1 MPCEDFQDAIVA
13 AAANGVEPPGELS
26 VHLSVCADCREAFAT
41 EQALLLCIDSGLAR
55 KASVSVPPAFLH
67 RVRAR
72 LLQESSP
79 RQAWFAGWPL
89 LGGAGAAVAAI
100 LLGTVIW
107 HGGWAGHENGATVN
121 SGTLPINLPGRE
133 NPASIATSVPDKFFA
148 VGKPAN
154 HRLRWHERE
163 VSAAKNSEIEV
174 LVPPD
179 QEVLLAGY
187 AAELRTRNSAPVI
200 ARESAVAES
209 MPLQVDLIQIAQLD
223 VKPLAE
229 AQR

>member
-1 MPCEDFQDAIVA
+1 M
-13 AAANGVEPPGELS
+13 
-26 VHLSVCADCREAFAT
+26 
-41 EQALLLCIDSGLAR
+41 
-55 KASVSVPPAFLH
+55 
-67 RVRAR
+67 
-72 LLQESSP
+72 
-79 RQAWFAGWPL
+79 
-89 LGGAGAAVAAI
+89 
-100 LLGTVIW
+100 
-107 HGGWAGHENGATVN
+107 
-121 SGTLPINLPGRE
+121 
-133 NPASIATSVPDKFFA
+133 
-148 VGKPAN
+148 
-154 HRLRWHERE
+154 
-163 VSAAKNSEIEV
+163 SAAKNSEIEV